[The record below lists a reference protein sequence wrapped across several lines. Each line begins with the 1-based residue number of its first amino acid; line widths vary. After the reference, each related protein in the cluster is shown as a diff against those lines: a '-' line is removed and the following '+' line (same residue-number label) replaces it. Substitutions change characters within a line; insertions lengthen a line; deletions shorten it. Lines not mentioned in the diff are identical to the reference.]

1 MARKQNRII
10 VVLSSPGGDQLYTTV
25 KNRRNSEGKLKLRKY
40 NRRTRTH
47 EVFTETK
54 VKKGK

>member
-1 MARKQNRII
+1 MAKKQNRII
-10 VVLSSPGGDQLYTTV
+10 VVMSSPGGNQIYTTV

-40 NRRTRTH
+40 NPVTRTH

>member
-1 MARKQNRII
+1 MAKKQNRVI
-10 VVLSSPGGDQLYTTV
+10 VVMSSPGGNQTYTTI

-40 NRRTRTH
+40 NPKTRTH
-47 EVFTETK
+47 EVYTETK

>member
-1 MARKQNRII
+1 MAKKQNRII
-10 VVLSSPGGDQLYTTV
+10 VVMSSPEGHQLYTTV
-25 KNRRNSEGKLKLRKY
+25 KNRRTSEGKLKLRKY
-40 NRRTRTH
+40 NRVTRTH

>member
-1 MARKQNRII
+1 MAKKQNRII
-10 VVLSSPGGDQLYTTV
+10 VVMSSPGGNQVYTTI

-40 NRRTRTH
+40 NPVTRTH